1 MLTEHLQPLQALVV
15 VATEGEQA
23 LIAGQSNRWR
33 SIINCYVGL
42 KRIERIKAFFSSQLA
57 RQ

>member
-1 MLTEHLQPLQALVV
+1 VV
-15 VATEGEQA
+15 TTEGEQA

-42 KRIERIKAFFSSQLA
+42 KRIERIKAFFSGQLA